1 MAASGYGVYALIA
14 HFDTPDLSVVV
25 TLEAQD
31 TPGIQV
37 TSRRVESCVA
47 TIQGRLTKLGVPDFE
62 VTTEGDD
69 RIVVALPKGTDSEEV
84 ASVLLQGGYLE
95 FYDADRL
102 GEAYASAAEALAAAG
117 VTPEKGLATGTSL
130 VFWPAEEWRSGTD
143 QYYLVRTP
151 PALSGDMVKS
161 AGYDARTSNGS
172 YRITIE
178 FTDEGTEA
186 FAQVTKALAD
196 AAVANGVKQRLAIV
210 VDAVVYSAM
219 TVDEEVRGGK
229 TEIAGNFTLREAKDM
244 AAVLQIGTMALA
256 LARVE

>member
-14 HFDTPDLSVVV
+14 HFDTPDWSVVV